1 MTMGTA
7 MGTDGDGNRDS
18 NGDRDGDDNRDS
30 NGDRTGDGD
39 KGHRGGWG
47 RGWEWGEDRDRSEVR
62 GRNGD
67 MDGVEDNGDSTRRP
81 QSRRGQHS
89 ILGAGS

>member
-1 MTMGTA
+1 M
-7 MGTDGDGNRDS
+7 
-18 NGDRDGDDNRDS
+18 
-30 NGDRTGDGD
+30 
-39 KGHRGGWG
+39 
-47 RGWEWGEDRDRSEVR
+47 GWEWGEDRDRSEVR

-67 MDGVEDNGDSTRRP
+67 MDGVEDNGDGTRRP